1 MGSPVLN
8 AGRERRKRTF
18 HQHLIAMARYITAL
32 ALLGAVLADGT
43 GHSAPASSYGA
54 PSYEEPSYA
63 APAASYGAPSYDTP
77 SYDAPATGYAEPSAA
92 GYESYDAPSYGAADT
107 VDGFDLSKILDLL
120 PLFIAVF
127 AAIILAQL
135 IAPLFGVLFNAKVG
149 LLGGIINP
157 FGQAKIDLIN
167 LVLVPLGYQ
176 ICNSDGTCAAVWNG
190 RSLTTLTTL
199 TDGEFSIMNALEIAE
214 KLYGAHND
222 SV

>member
-18 HQHLIAMARYITAL
+18 HQHLIAMARYIAAL

-43 GHSAPASSYGA
+43 GHSAPAASYGA

-149 LLGGIINP
+149 
-157 FGQAKIDLIN
+157 
-167 LVLVPLGYQ
+167 PLGYQ
-176 ICNSDGTCAAVWNG
+176 ICNSDGTCPAVWRG

>member
-1 MGSPVLN
+1 MGNAEYMGSPVLN

-18 HQHLIAMARYITAL
+18 HQHLIAMARYIAAL

-43 GHSAPASSYGA
+43 DHSAPAA
-54 PSYEEPSYA
+54 SYA

-167 LVLVPLGYQ
+167 MVLIPLGYQ
-176 ICNSDGTCAAVWNG
+176 ICNSNGTCP
-190 RSLTTLTTL
+190 
-199 TDGEFSIMNALEIAE
+199 
-214 KLYGAHND
+214 
-222 SV
+222 

>member
-18 HQHLIAMARYITAL
+18 HQHLIAMARYIAAL

-43 GHSAPASSYGA
+43 GHSAPAASYGA

-127 AAIILAQL
+127 AAIILA
-135 IAPLFGVLFNAKVG
+135 
-149 LLGGIINP
+149 

-167 LVLVPLGYQ
+167 MVLIPLGYQ
-176 ICNSDGTCAAVWNG
+176 ICNSNGTCPAVWNG
-190 RSLTTLTTL
+190 RSLNTLTTL

>member
-18 HQHLIAMARYITAL
+18 HQHLIAMARYIAAL

-43 GHSAPASSYGA
+43 GHSAPAASYGA
-54 PSYEEPSYA
+54 PSYEEPSY
-63 APAASYGAPSYDTP
+63 GAP
-77 SYDAPATGYAEPSAA
+77 
-92 GYESYDAPSYGAADT
+92 DT

-176 ICNSDGTCAAVWNG
+176 ICNANGTCPAVWNG

-199 TDGEFSIMNALEIAE
+199 DGEFSIMNALEIAE

-222 SV
+222 S

>member
-18 HQHLIAMARYITAL
+18 HQHLITMARYIAAL

-54 PSYEEPSYA
+54 PSYEAPSYA
-63 APAASYGAPSYDTP
+63 
-77 SYDAPATGYAEPSAA
+77 APATGYAEPSAA

-167 LVLVPLGYQ
+167 MVLVPLGYQ
-176 ICNSDGTCAAVWNG
+176 ICNSNGVCPGTFPPG
-190 RSLTTLTTL
+190 RRSLTTLTTL
-199 TDGEFSIMNALEIAE
+199 NMDGEFTIMNALE
-214 KLYGAHND
+214 
-222 SV
+222 

>member
-1 MGSPVLN
+1 MGNAEYMGSPVLN

-18 HQHLIAMARYITAL
+18 HQHLIAMARYIAAL

-43 GHSAPASSYGA
+43 GHSAPAASHGA
-54 PSYEEPSYA
+54 PSYEA
-63 APAASYGAPSYDTP
+63 P

-167 LVLVPLGYQ
+167 MVLIPLGYQ
-176 ICNSDGTCAAVWNG
+176 ICNSNGTCPAVWNG
-190 RSLTTLTTL
+190 RSLNTLTTL
-199 TDGEFSIMNALEIAE
+199 TDGQFSIMN
-214 KLYGAHND
+214 
-222 SV
+222 V

>member
-8 AGRERRKRTF
+8 DGRERRKRTF
-18 HQHLIAMARYITAL
+18 HQHLIAMARYIAAL

-43 GHSAPASSYGA
+43 GHSAPAAPYGA
-54 PSYEEPSYA
+54 PSYE
-63 APAASYGAPSYDTP
+63 
-77 SYDAPATGYAEPSAA
+77 
-92 GYESYDAPSYGAADT
+92 AADT

-167 LVLVPLGYQ
+167 MVLIPLGYQ
-176 ICNSDGTCAAVWNG
+176 ICNSNGTCPAVWNG
-190 RSLTTLTTL
+190 RSLNTLTTL

>member
-8 AGRERRKRTF
+8 AGRERRKGTF
-18 HQHLIAMARYITAL
+18 HQHLIAMARYIAAL

-43 GHSAPASSYGA
+43 GHSAPAASYGA

-63 APAASYGAPSYDTP
+63 APAASYGAPSYG
-77 SYDAPATGYAEPSAA
+77 AP
-92 GYESYDAPSYGAADT
+92 DT

-167 LVLVPLGYQ
+167 MVLIPLGYQ
-176 ICNSDGTCAAVWNG
+176 ICNSNGTCPAVWNG
-190 RSLTTLTTL
+190 RSLNTLTTL

>member
-8 AGRERRKRTF
+8 AGRDRRKRTF
-18 HQHLIAMARYITAL
+18 HQHLIAMARYIAAL

-43 GHSAPASSYGA
+43 GHSAPAASYGA

-77 SYDAPATGYAEPSAA
+77 SYD
-92 GYESYDAPSYGAADT
+92 AADT

-167 LVLVPLGYQ
+167 MVLIPLGYQ
-176 ICNSDGTCAAVWNG
+176 ICNSNGTCPAVWNG
-190 RSLTTLTTL
+190 RSLNTLTTL

>member
-18 HQHLIAMARYITAL
+18 HQHLIAMARYIAAL

-43 GHSAPASSYGA
+43 GHS
-54 PSYEEPSYA
+54 

-92 GYESYDAPSYGAADT
+92 GYESYDAADT

-135 IAPLFGVLFNAKVG
+135 IAPLFRVLFNAKVG

-176 ICNSDGTCAAVWNG
+176 ICNSDGTCPAVWRG

>member
-1 MGSPVLN
+1 
-8 AGRERRKRTF
+8 
-18 HQHLIAMARYITAL
+18 MARYIAAL

-43 GHSAPASSYGA
+43 GHSAPAPSYGA
-54 PSYEEPSYA
+54 
-63 APAASYGAPSYDTP
+63 P

-157 FGQAKIDLIN
+157 FGQAEIDIIN

-176 ICNSDGTCAAVWNG
+176 ICNADGTCPAVWQG

>member
-18 HQHLIAMARYITAL
+18 HQHLIAMARYIAAL

-43 GHSAPASSYGA
+43 GHSAPAASYGA
-54 PSYEEPSYA
+54 PSYEE
-63 APAASYGAPSYDTP
+63 P

-167 LVLVPLGYQ
+167 MVLIPLGYQ
-176 ICNSDGTCAAVWNG
+176 ICNSNGTCPAVWNG
-190 RSLTTLTTL
+190 RSLNTLTTL

>member
-1 MGSPVLN
+1 MG
-8 AGRERRKRTF
+8 
-18 HQHLIAMARYITAL
+18 
-32 ALLGAVLADGT
+32 
-43 GHSAPASSYGA
+43 
-54 PSYEEPSYA
+54 EPSYA

-167 LVLVPLGYQ
+167 MVLIPLGYQ
-176 ICNSDGTCAAVWNG
+176 ICKLTAHAPLSGEAA
-190 RSLTTLTTL
+190 LLL
-199 TDGEFSIMNALEIAE
+199 L
-214 KLYGAHND
+214 
-222 SV
+222 

>member
-18 HQHLIAMARYITAL
+18 HQHLIAMARYIAAL

-43 GHSAPASSYGA
+43 GHSAPAASYGA

-63 APAASYGAPSYDTP
+63 APAASYG
-77 SYDAPATGYAEPSAA
+77 
-92 GYESYDAPSYGAADT
+92 APSYGAADT

-157 FGQAKIDLIN
+157 FGQA
-167 LVLVPLGYQ
+167 
-176 ICNSDGTCAAVWNG
+176 
-190 RSLTTLTTL
+190 
-199 TDGEFSIMNALEIAE
+199 
-214 KLYGAHND
+214 
-222 SV
+222 

>member
-18 HQHLIAMARYITAL
+18 HQHLIAMARYIAAL

-43 GHSAPASSYGA
+43 GHSAPAASYGA

-63 APAASYGAPSYDTP
+63 APAASYG
-77 SYDAPATGYAEPSAA
+77 
-92 GYESYDAPSYGAADT
+92 APSYGAADT

-167 LVLVPLGYQ
+167 MVLIPLGYQ
-176 ICNSDGTCAAVWNG
+176 ICNSNGTCPAVWNG
-190 RSLTTLTTL
+190 RSLNTLTTL

>member
-8 AGRERRKRTF
+8 AGRDRRKRTF
-18 HQHLIAMARYITAL
+18 HQHLIAMARYIAAL

-43 GHSAPASSYGA
+43 GHSAPAASYGA
-54 PSYEEPSYA
+54 PSYE
-63 APAASYGAPSYDTP
+63 
-77 SYDAPATGYAEPSAA
+77 APATGYAEPSAA

-135 IAPLFGVLFNAKVG
+135 IAPLFGVLLNAKVG

-176 ICNSDGTCAAVWNG
+176 ICNSDGTCPAVWRG

-214 KLYGAHND
+214 KLYGAHD

>member
-18 HQHLIAMARYITAL
+18 HQHLIAMARYIAAL

-43 GHSAPASSYGA
+43 GHSAPAASYGA

-77 SYDAPATGYAEPSAA
+77 SYDAPATGYTEPSAA

-135 IAPLFGVLFNAKVG
+135 LAPLFAVLFDAKVG

-157 FGQAKIDLIN
+157 FGQAKLDIIN
-167 LVLVPLGYQ
+167 TVFLNPLGFAIGNFPPTTNAQ
-176 ICNSDGTCAAVWNG
+176 WGK
-190 RSLTTLTTL
+190 RS
-199 TDGEFSIMNALEIAE
+199 FSEDFNILSMIDTAGKIYDAFNQVEA
-214 KLYGAHND
+214 
-222 SV
+222 

>member
-18 HQHLIAMARYITAL
+18 HQHLIAMARYIAAL

-43 GHSAPASSYGA
+43 GHRAPAASYGA

-63 APAASYGAPSYDTP
+63 
-77 SYDAPATGYAEPSAA
+77 APATGYAEPSAA

-176 ICNSDGTCAAVWNG
+176 ICNSDGTCPAVWRG

-214 KLYGAHND
+214 KLYAHND

>member
-18 HQHLIAMARYITAL
+18 HQHLIAMARYIAAL

-43 GHSAPASSYGA
+43 GHS
-54 PSYEEPSYA
+54 

-107 VDGFDLSKILDLL
+107 VDGFDLSEILDLL
-120 PLFIAVF
+120 PLFI
-127 AAIILAQL
+127 AQL

-167 LVLVPLGYQ
+167 MVLIPLGYQ
-176 ICNSDGTCAAVWNG
+176 ICNANGTCPAVWGG

>member
-18 HQHLIAMARYITAL
+18 HQHLIAMARYIAAL

-43 GHSAPASSYGA
+43 GHSAPA
-54 PSYEEPSYA
+54 
-63 APAASYGAPSYDTP
+63 ASYGAPSYDAP

-176 ICNSDGTCAAVWNG
+176 ICNSDGTCPAVWQG
-190 RSLTTLTTL
+190 RSLNTLTTL

>member
-18 HQHLIAMARYITAL
+18 HQHLIAMARYIAAL

-43 GHSAPASSYGA
+43 GHSAPAASYGA

-63 APAASYGAPSYDTP
+63 AP

-135 IAPLFGVLFNAKVG
+135 IAPLFGVLFNAKVS

-167 LVLVPLGYQ
+167 MVLIPLGYQ
-176 ICNSDGTCAAVWNG
+176 ICNSNGTCPAVWNG
-190 RSLTTLTTL
+190 RSLNTLTTL

>member
-18 HQHLIAMARYITAL
+18 HQHLIAMARYIAAL

-43 GHSAPASSYGA
+43 GHSAPAASYGA
-54 PSYEEPSYA
+54 PSYEDPSYA
-63 APAASYGAPSYDTP
+63 AP

-167 LVLVPLGYQ
+167 MVLIPLGYQ
-176 ICNSDGTCAAVWNG
+176 ICNSNGTCPAVWNG
-190 RSLTTLTTL
+190 RSLNTLTTL

>member
-18 HQHLIAMARYITAL
+18 HQHLIAMARYIAAL

-63 APAASYGAPSYDTP
+63 TPAASYGAPSYDTP

-92 GYESYDAPSYGAADT
+92 GYESYGAPDT

-157 FGQAKIDLIN
+157 LGQAKIDLIN
-167 LVLVPLGYQ
+167 MVLIPLGYQ
-176 ICNSDGTCAAVWNG
+176 ICNSNGTCPAVWNG
-190 RSLTTLTTL
+190 RSLNTLTTL

>member
-18 HQHLIAMARYITAL
+18 HQHLIAMARYIAAL

-43 GHSAPASSYGA
+43 GHS
-54 PSYEEPSYA
+54 

-167 LVLVPLGYQ
+167 MVLIPLGYQ
-176 ICNSDGTCAAVWNG
+176 ICDSNGTCPAVWNG
-190 RSLTTLTTL
+190 RSLNTLTTL

>member
-18 HQHLIAMARYITAL
+18 HQHLIAMARYIAAL

-43 GHSAPASSYGA
+43 GHSAPAASYGA

-63 APAASYGAPSYDTP
+63 APAASYG
-77 SYDAPATGYAEPSAA
+77 
-92 GYESYDAPSYGAADT
+92 APSYGAADT

-167 LVLVPLGYQ
+167 LVLIPLGYQ
-176 ICNSDGTCAAVWNG
+176 ICNSNGTCPAVWNG
-190 RSLTTLTTL
+190 RSLNTLTTL

>member
-8 AGRERRKRTF
+8 AGRERRKGTF
-18 HQHLIAMARYITAL
+18 HQHLIAMARYIAAL

-43 GHSAPASSYGA
+43 GHS
-54 PSYEEPSYA
+54 

-167 LVLVPLGYQ
+167 MVLIPLGYQ
-176 ICNSDGTCAAVWNG
+176 ICNSNGTCPAVWNG
-190 RSLTTLTTL
+190 RSLNTLTTL

>member
-18 HQHLIAMARYITAL
+18 HQHLIAMARYIAAL

-43 GHSAPASSYGA
+43 GHSAPASSYG
-54 PSYEEPSYA
+54 
-63 APAASYGAPSYDTP
+63 
-77 SYDAPATGYAEPSAA
+77 APATGYAEPSAA

-167 LVLVPLGYQ
+167 MVLIPLGYQ
-176 ICNSDGTCAAVWNG
+176 ICNSNGTCPAVWNG
-190 RSLTTLTTL
+190 RSLNTLTT
-199 TDGEFSIMNALEIAE
+199 
-214 KLYGAHND
+214 
-222 SV
+222 

>member
-18 HQHLIAMARYITAL
+18 HQHLIAMARYIAAL

-43 GHSAPASSYGA
+43 GHSAPA
-54 PSYEEPSYA
+54 
-63 APAASYGAPSYDTP
+63 ASYGAPSYDTP
-77 SYDAPATGYAEPSAA
+77 SYDATATGYAEPSAA

-167 LVLVPLGYQ
+167 MVLIPLGYQ
-176 ICNSDGTCAAVWNG
+176 ICNSNGTCPAVWNG
-190 RSLTTLTTL
+190 RSLNTLTTL

>member
-18 HQHLIAMARYITAL
+18 HQHLIAMARYIAAL

-43 GHSAPASSYGA
+43 GHSAPAASYGA
-54 PSYEEPSYA
+54 PPYEEPSYA
-63 APAASYGAPSYDTP
+63 SP

-149 LLGGIINP
+149 LLGGIIHP

-176 ICNSDGTCAAVWNG
+176 ICNSDGTCPAVWNG
-190 RSLTTLTTL
+190 RSLNTLTPL

>member
-8 AGRERRKRTF
+8 AGRERRKGTF
-18 HQHLIAMARYITAL
+18 HQHLIAMARYIAAL

-43 GHSAPASSYGA
+43 GHSAPA
-54 PSYEEPSYA
+54 
-63 APAASYGAPSYDTP
+63 ASYG
-77 SYDAPATGYAEPSAA
+77 APATGYAEPSAA

-120 PLFIAVF
+120 PLF
-127 AAIILAQL
+127 
-135 IAPLFGVLFNAKVG
+135 GVLFNAKVG

-167 LVLVPLGYQ
+167 MVLIPLGYQ
-176 ICNSDGTCAAVWNG
+176 ICNSNGTCPAVWNG

>member
-43 GHSAPASSYGA
+43 GHSAPAASYGA

-63 APAASYGAPSYDTP
+63 A
-77 SYDAPATGYAEPSAA
+77 PSAA

-135 IAPLFGVLFNAKVG
+135 IAPLFGVLFNAKVD

-157 FGQAKIDLIN
+157 FGQVKIDLIN
-167 LVLVPLGYQ
+167 MVLIPLGYQ
-176 ICNSDGTCAAVWNG
+176 ICNSNGTCPAVWNG
-190 RSLTTLTTL
+190 RSLNTL

>member
-18 HQHLIAMARYITAL
+18 HQHLIAMARYIAAL

-43 GHSAPASSYGA
+43 GHS
-54 PSYEEPSYA
+54 

-77 SYDAPATGYAEPSAA
+77 SYDAPATGYSVPSAA

-176 ICNSDGTCAAVWNG
+176 ICNSDGTCPAVWQG
-190 RSLTTLTTL
+190 RSLNTL

>member
-1 MGSPVLN
+1 
-8 AGRERRKRTF
+8 
-18 HQHLIAMARYITAL
+18 MARYIAAL

-43 GHSAPASSYGA
+43 GHHHTDHGAAAAPSAPSAGG
-54 PSYEEPSYA
+54 YA
-63 APAASYGAPSYDTP
+63 APAASYETPVASYGAPSYDTA
-77 SYDAPATGYAEPSAA
+77 SYDAPATGYAEPSAT
-92 GYESYDAPSYGAADT
+92 GYADTYEQPSYGAADT

-135 IAPLFGVLFNAKVG
+135 LAPLFGVLFNAKVG

-167 LVLVPLGYQ
+167 MVLIPLGYQ
-176 ICNSDGTCAAVWNG
+176 ICNSNGTCPAVWNG
-190 RSLTTLTTL
+190 RSLNTLTTL

-214 KLYGAHND
+214 KLYGGKK
-222 SV
+222 